1 MLKRLFL
8 TISVGVLAL
17 CFAPASVFAGAV
29 GGPKS
34 LLTTVDAFGTDRIQA
49 IYFEAG
55 EVAVVR
61 VVGDGTSDLDMY
73 VYDENG
79 NLITKDDDASD
90 DCVATFVPRWTGRF
104 YVVVRNR
111 GGIWNRYVLRTN

>member
-1 MLKRLFL
+1 MLKKLFL

-29 GGPKS
+29 GGTTS
-34 LLTTVDAFGTDRIQA
+34 VHTTVDAYGTDRFQA

-55 EVAVVR
+55 EQATVR
-61 VVGDGTSDLDMY
+61 VVGDGTSDLDLY
-73 VYDENG
+73 VYDEHG
-79 NLITKDDDASD
+79 NLIASDDDATD
-90 DCVATFVPRWTGRF
+90 NCVATFVPRWTGRF

-111 GGIWNRYVLRTN
+111 GAVWNEYDLRTN